1 VAALSFEGE
10 THVEIVAKVKRW
22 LASLDGESRPL
33 SPAEAIAASAAL
45 TKDALR
51 VIAASAPEP
60 VAQSDIVKGLT
71 AMGYQATDATAKAM
85 LDGLDALSSVAGDGV
100 LKKVREAGAKAAYEM
115 NAAVAKQVLKGLRPK
130 K

>member
-1 VAALSFEGE
+1 V
-10 THVEIVAKVKRW
+10 V
-22 LASLDGESRPL
+22 
-33 SPAEAIAASAAL
+33 AASAAL

>member
-1 VAALSFEGE
+1 MQCSLLSRS
-10 THVEIVAKVKRW
+10 AR
-22 LASLDGESRPL
+22 SSRPKRL
-33 SPAEAIAASAAL
+33 EIPSSDGPIARPPSWHAASAAL